1 MCRNTPV
8 LSFLPL
14 AISAASGTCHV
25 PASPPVYV
33 YAAAPRPTFTYALPV
48 NPPSRP
54 WHYCNQYSNKQ
65 AKSKAAVMTAQTRLD
80 KLEARVAK
88 TRALYEEMAIAQNDL
103 KKAKRQHEGMQTYW
117 APSYM
122 AWGR

>member
-8 LSFLPL
+8 WSFLPL
-14 AISAASGTCHV
+14 AISAASACHV
-25 PASPPVYV
+25 PASPSVY
-33 YAAAPRPTFTYALPV
+33 YTAAPRSTFTYALPV

-54 WHYCNQYSNKQ
+54 SHYFSQYRNKQ
-65 AKSKAAVMTAQTRLD
+65 AKSKAAVMKAQAKLD

-103 KKAKRQHEGMQTYW
+103 KNAKREHERMQAHW

>member
-8 LSFLPL
+8 WSFLPL
-14 AISAASGTCHV
+14 AISAASTCHV
-25 PASPPVYV
+25 PASPPVY

-48 NPPSRP
+48 NPPPRP
-54 WHYCNQYSNKQ
+54 SQYCNQHRNKQ
-65 AKSKAAVMTAQTRLD
+65 AKSKAAVMKAQAKLD

-88 TRALYEEMAIAQNDL
+88 TRALYEEMAIAQNAL
-103 KKAKRQHEGMQTYW
+103 KRAKREDERMQAHW
-117 APSYM
+117 VPSYM